1 MTTNDD
7 ISIFG
12 FVMESLERIWGPG
25 MEAVRLRQ
33 DLDIRRAG
41 DIPVAAEREGYEISY
56 VDLPD
61 KVSGFALLIDATR
74 HIVVNR
80 AKPSTHSQFTIAHE
94 VGHHVLHSSS
104 LHDADQANR
113 KTDGNAEFEANLF
126 AATLV
131 TAVTTQQEQADLLR
145 HNPEIGSTMAGY
157 VLGTLLMIVMALVI
171 WLCSLMFRT
180 REAVLIETT

>member
-1 MTTNDD
+1 
-7 ISIFG
+7 
-12 FVMESLERIWGPG
+12 
-25 MEAVRLRQ
+25 
-33 DLDIRRAG
+33 
-41 DIPVAAEREGYEISY
+41 
-56 VDLPD
+56 
-61 KVSGFALLIDATR
+61 
-74 HIVVNR
+74 
-80 AKPSTHSQFTIAHE
+80 
-94 VGHHVLHSSS
+94 
-104 LHDADQANR
+104 
-113 KTDGNAEFEANLF
+113 LF